1 MTPREAYNYIIDEL
15 QGVME
20 DREASLTA
28 KYLVEDLTSLPV
40 QSEQLLS
47 AGEEEKIKEA
57 AVRLRKDE
65 PWQYIGGWSDFY
77 GLKFKVTPDVLIP
90 RPETE
95 ELVYHTLGYARRTDA
110 SSVLDVCTGSG
121 IIPVTLGR
129 KHPFQRIYALDICQ
143 AALNIAR
150 WNAEYHDVMVK
161 WMVQDILD
169 RNKWH
174 DIPQVDIVTAN
185 PPYITKSE
193 MEGMHPNVVLYEPHI
208 ALFVPDDALLF
219 YKAIAE
225 MVLQTQGEGC
235 FLIVEI
241 HENYG
246 EEVASLFVE
255 KGFRHVS
262 VIKDLQGK
270 NRMVTGVK

>member
-1 MTPREAYNYIIDEL
+1 MTAKEAYNYIIDEL

-47 AGEEEKIKEA
+47 AGEDEKIRDA
-57 AVRLRKDE
+57 VVRLKKDE

-95 ELVYHTLGYARRTDA
+95 ELVYHTLEHAKTSQA

-121 IIPVTLGR
+121 IIPVTLG
-129 KHPFQRIYALDICQ
+129 KKYPFKRLYGLDISIAALDI
-143 AALNIAR
+143 AL
-150 WNAEYHDVMVK
+150 WNAESHRVWVE
-161 WMVQDILD
+161 WLAQDILD
-169 RNKWH
+169 PNTWLG
-174 DIPQVDIVTAN
+174 IPQVDIVTAN
-185 PPYITKSE
+185 PPYITVAE
-193 MEGMHPNVVLYEPHI
+193 MKDMQPNVVLYEPHI

-219 YKAIAE
+219 YKTMAE
-225 MVLQTQGEGC
+225 KVIKSKGKGS
-235 FLIVEI
+235 FLIV
-241 HENYG
+241 
-246 EEVASLFVE
+246 
-255 KGFRHVS
+255 
-262 VIKDLQGK
+262 K
-270 NRMVTGVK
+270 NN